1 MLGVKGM
8 LIPNLLS
15 LKISNEK
22 LELREE
28 LGLLGN
34 REEGKKGRRV
44 SGGFPTVKS
53 LSKPGEQGMTE

>member
-34 REEGKKGRRV
+34 GEEGKKSKWRV
-44 SGGFPTVKS
+44 SNSEIP
-53 LSKPGEQGMTE
+53 EQAWRARNDRVSE